1 MCSSSIGRKNM
12 QNHFGY
18 KLVAVLDMNM
28 LKLFKAEGLKI
39 TEEVGKFQLHE
50 NEERNVERHES
61 LRGNK
66 SGLSAF
72 HDPHTSK
79 KDIDLNGSSRAA
91 LDHINQIFVN
101 DSAYKELYIIASSK
115 LLGHLR
121 QMINSKLKKLVT
133 KEVNKDLINHSIKD
147 IEKAIF
153 A

>member
-1 MCSSSIGRKNM
+1 M

-18 KLVAVLDMNM
+18 KLVAVLDMNT

-39 TEEVGKFQLHE
+39 TEGVGKFQLHE

-61 LRGNK
+61 LRINR

-91 LDHINQIFVN
+91 IDHINQIFVS
-101 DSAYKELYIIASSK
+101 DSTYKELYIIASSK
-115 LLGHLR
+115 LLGHMR
-121 QMINSKLKKLVT
+121 QMMNGNLKKLVT
-133 KEVNKDLINHSIKD
+133 KEVNKDLIHHSTKD

>member
-1 MCSSSIGRKNM
+1 M

-79 KDIDLNGSSRAA
+79 KNIDLNGSSRAA

>member
-1 MCSSSIGRKNM
+1 
-12 QNHFGY
+12 
-18 KLVAVLDMNM
+18 MNT

-39 TEEVGKFQLHE
+39 TEVVGKFQLHE

-61 LRGNK
+61 LKGNK

-79 KDIDLNGSSRAA
+79 KDIDLSDSSRAA
-91 LDHINQIFVN
+91 IDHINQIFVS

-115 LLGHLR
+115 LLGHMR
-121 QMINSKLKKLVT
+121 QMINGNLKKLVT
-133 KEVNKDLINHSIKD
+133 KEVNKDLINHTIMD

>member
-1 MCSSSIGRKNM
+1 M

-18 KLVAVLDMNM
+18 KLVAVLDMNT

-39 TEEVGKFQLHE
+39 TEGVGIFQLHE

-61 LRGNK
+61 LRINR

-91 LDHINQIFVN
+91 IEHINQIFVS
-101 DSAYKELYIIASSK
+101 DSTYKELYIIASSK
-115 LLGHLR
+115 LLGHMR
-121 QMINSKLKKLVT
+121 QMMNGNLKKLVN
-133 KEVNKDLINHSIKD
+133 KEVNKDLIHHSTKD

>member
-1 MCSSSIGRKNM
+1 M

-91 LDHINQIFVN
+91 IEHINQIFVS
-101 DSAYKELYIIASSK
+101 DSTYKELYIIASSK
-115 LLGHLR
+115 LLGHMR
-121 QMINSKLKKLVT
+121 QMMNGNLKKLVT
-133 KEVNKDLINHSIKD
+133 KEVNKDLIHHSTKD

>member
-1 MCSSSIGRKNM
+1 MPNS
-12 QNHFGY
+12 FGY
-18 KLVAVLDMNM
+18 KLVAVLDMNT

-39 TEEVGKFQLHE
+39 TEEVGQFQLHS
-50 NEERNVERHES
+50 NEERIVERHES
-61 LRGNK
+61 LRGSK

-79 KDIDLNGSSRAA
+79 KDIDLSDSSRIAI
-91 LDHINQIFVN
+91 DHISHLFAS
-101 DSAYKELYIIASSK
+101 DSAYKELYVVASSK
-115 LLGHLR
+115 LLGHMR
-121 QMINSKLKKLVT
+121 QMLSGNLKKLVT

>member
-1 MCSSSIGRKNM
+1 M

-101 DSAYKELYIIASSK
+101 DSAYKKLYIIASSK